1 MNSPASLPRSTAPAW
16 FPRVAIGVC
25 VLFSLGTLFRWDAY
39 RHVTFLHLWQV
50 FDWQDIHV
58 YFESSHWV
66 TGGGV
71 LYRSVPSEYPL
82 FANLIFAAVRLVSQ
96 AVPVLADPY
105 DKFAWVWV
113 SVMLPLWFVVLHR
126 IWTRFPRPALF
137 LWLTP
142 ASLYFGLYRFDAI
155 AVLLSLLCVEA
166 VYEDRLRR
174 AALMLGLVTAL
185 KGYSLFLLPA
195 FAVYVW
201 RRRGFREALIA
212 SVINLAPFAGANL
225 VTLAFGGVDGLMF
238 AYRFHAAR
246 WLNGESTWDAIAYL
260 TGPAI
265 RDWLPRFTK
274 LPPMLEAACA
284 LIAAGFRPK
293 EPRDLMRAFLF
304 ATAGFISFSVFYSPQ
319 FVLWLVPFAADL
331 SWPLAAWIVGACSW
345 VTFAYFPVAFFKRLH
360 HPRLFQLAVAAV
372 AALRLL
378 LMAVVAFAA
387 GGARVARREAAAPA
401 PAASPAARRPSS
413 ASFASASSAA
423 AA

>member
-1 MNSPASLPRSTAPAW
+1 MNPPVPLPRSAAPRW
-16 FPRVAIGVC
+16 FTPAALGIC
-25 VLFSLGTLFRWDAY
+25 LLFSLVTLFRWDAF
-39 RHVTFLHLWQV
+39 RHVTVLHLWQV

-66 TGGGV
+66 LGGGT
-71 LYRSVPSEYPL
+71 LYRDVPSEYPL
-82 FANLIFAAVRLVSQ
+82 LANLVFAAVRLLSQ

-105 DKFAWVWV
+105 DRFAWVWV
-113 SVMLPLWFVVLHR
+113 SLMLPLWFVVLHR
-126 IWTRFPRPALF
+126 LWTRFPRPALF

-142 ASLYFGLYRFDAI
+142 ASLYFGLYRFDAA

-166 VYEDRLRR
+166 IHEDRVRR

-201 RRRGFREALIA
+201 RRRGFGEAVLASLIN
-212 SVINLAPFAGANL
+212 VAPFAVANL
-225 VTLAFGGVDGLMF
+225 VTLGFGGVEGLMF

-274 LPPMLEAACA
+274 LPPVLEAACA
-284 LIAAGFRPK
+284 LIAAGFRPR

-304 ATAGFISFSVFYSPQ
+304 ATTGFISFSVFYSPQ
-319 FVLWLVPFAADL
+319 FVLWLVPFVADFA
-331 SWPLAAWIVGACSW
+331 WPLAAWLVVATSW
-345 VTFAYFPVAFFKRLH
+345 LTFAYFPVAFFKRLH
-360 HPRLFQLAVAAV
+360 HPRLFELTVSAVAAFRLLIMAV
-372 AALRLL
+372 AAF
-378 LMAVVAFAA
+378 VT
-387 GGARVARREAAAPA
+387 GGARASAPAAPGASATAPA
-401 PAASPAARRPSS
+401 PSPAA
-413 ASFASASSAA
+413 
-423 AA
+423 

>member
-1 MNSPASLPRSTAPAW
+1 MNPPAPLPRSAAPAW
-16 FPRVAIGVC
+16 FPRVALGVC
-25 VLFSLGTLFRWDAY
+25 LLFSAATLFRWDAF

-58 YFESSHWV
+58 YFESSRWV
-66 TGGGV
+66 VGGGV
-71 LYRSVPSEYPL
+71 LYRDVPSEYPL

-96 AVPVLADPY
+96 VVPVLADPY

-113 SVMLPLWFVVLHR
+113 SVMLPVWFVVLHR
-126 IWTRFPRPALF
+126 LWTRFPRPALL

-142 ASLYFGLYRFDAI
+142 ASLFFGLYRFDAI

-166 VYEDRLRR
+166 VYADRLRR

-201 RRRGFREALIA
+201 RRRGFREAVVA
-212 SVINLAPFAGANL
+212 SVVNLAPFVAANL
-225 VTLAFGGVDGLMF
+225 VTLLFGGVDGLLF

-265 RDWLPRFTK
+265 RDWLPRWTK
-274 LPPMLEAACA
+274 LPPILEATCA
-284 LIAAGFRPK
+284 LIAAGLRPR

-304 ATAGFISFSVFYSPQ
+304 ATTGFISFSVFYSPQ
-319 FVLWLVPFAADL
+319 FVLWLVPFVADFA
-331 SWPLAAWIVGACSW
+331 WPLASW
-345 VTFAYFPVAFFKRLH
+345 LVVATSWLTFAYFPVAFFKRLH
-360 HPRLFQLAVAAV
+360 HRRLFELSVCAVAAFRLLIMAV
-372 AALRLL
+372 AALSTGRTHPSRT
-378 LMAVVAFAA
+378 AIAAPPAA
-387 GGARVARREAAAPA
+387 G
-401 PAASPAARRPSS
+401 PAA
-413 ASFASASSAA
+413 
-423 AA
+423 